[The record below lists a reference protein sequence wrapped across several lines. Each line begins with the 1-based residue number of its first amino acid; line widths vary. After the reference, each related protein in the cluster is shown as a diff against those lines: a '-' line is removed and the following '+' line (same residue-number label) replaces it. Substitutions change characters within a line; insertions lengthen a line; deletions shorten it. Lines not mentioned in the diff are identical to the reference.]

1 MDPNIA
7 GGGDKPTD
15 LIAACGSRRDD
26 IDKAKTNEDN
36 DKCENGNCDRI
47 TDAHSRGGDWSSEC
61 GGPYCYGVPIYRQYL
76 TGFKK
81 DPQTGLPSREW
92 ETWYA
97 SGCDKSMV
105 DDGGKVKKG
114 CKYPFTRMNGANEWQ
129 RDVLTVNNGKYFID
143 TTVGKET
150 QQKTTDLGRPG
161 TVQDQYV
168 ECSERKSGHCEQ
180 RSVNVFMGGKSYFLF
195 FLFAKADMKQTYQ
208 IYVGKD
214 FKLSADAFKGIRITG
229 TDKRFTYVNWA
240 DATDWQSASAAVST
254 KPLFAQLVSEQD
266 TTKVDPAGGILQV
279 TVDFSKITDAA
290 KILNPNPNT
299 ATNTE
304 TCKPAKF
311 CSWKGAANCGCS
323 LAKDD
328 PRVIANPQLWGT
340 TGQDGICAKT
350 CKAWAVKALDCP
362 EGGCF
367 GFSFTLPASAK
378 FADDSYHR
386 PQPEEIDITT
396 APWNLRF
403 TPVGSAVAGAECLY
417 DAKSNKVPDPTSSSQ
432 CKVSDCGMGEKWGP
446 FCSDTLPK
454 TSTSTR

>member
-1 MDPNIA
+1 
-7 GGGDKPTD
+7 
-15 LIAACGSRRDD
+15 
-26 IDKAKTNEDN
+26 
-36 DKCENGNCDRI
+36 
-47 TDAHSRGGDWSSEC
+47 
-61 GGPYCYGVPIYRQYL
+61 
-76 TGFKK
+76 
-81 DPQTGLPSREW
+81 
-92 ETWYA
+92 
-97 SGCDKSMV
+97 MV

-114 CKYPFTRMNGANEWQ
+114 CKFPFTRMNGANEWQ

-143 TTVGKET
+143 TTVSKDT

-161 TVQDQYV
+161 TVQDNYV

-195 FLFAKADMKQTYQ
+195 FLFAKANTKQTYQ

-229 TDKRFTYVNWA
+229 TDKRFKYVNWA
-240 DATDWQSASAAVST
+240 DSTDWQSASAAVSK

-279 TVDFSKITDAA
+279 TVDFSKVTGVHF
-290 KILNPNPNT
+290 NPKK
-299 ATNTE
+299 AISE
-304 TCKPAKF
+304 TCKPASF
-311 CSWKGAANCGCS
+311 CQWSGMASIGGDGSCETS
-323 LAKDD
+323 LKDND
-328 PRVIANPQLWGT
+328 PRVVINPNLKNIAKK
-340 TGQDGICAKT
+340 ICSE
-350 CKAWAVKALDCP
+350 WAVKAIDCP
-362 EGGCF
+362 AGGCL

-386 PQPEEIDITT
+386 PQPDEIDITT

-403 TPVGSAVAGAECLY
+403 TPVGSAVAGAECFY
-417 DAKSNKVPDPTSSSQ
+417 DAKSNRVPDPVSSSQ
-432 CKVSDCGMGEKWGP
+432 CKVSDCGMGEKWAP